1 MHYRLPHSKVNQR
14 RLLLLLLI
22 LLLHLLFKVHFAVT
36 VAVLV
41 TFKQRIARRKL
52 HKVIQFPPSSQKKKK
67 KKKKDDADDGQFE
80 SSGLWCDRKQSTRLE
95 GARAIPLTKG
105 NSLSNAFCL
114 VSNGSRLEV
123 EEREKRRI
131 KRDERNE

>member
-41 TFKQRIARRKL
+41 TFLKTKDSKEKIAQGDSISPQQSKEEEEEEEGRCRRWAIRILR
-52 HKVIQFPPSSQKKKK
+52 
-67 KKKKDDADDGQFE
+67 
-80 SSGLWCDRKQSTRLE
+80 
-95 GARAIPLTKG
+95 PL
-105 NSLSNAFCL
+105 
-114 VSNGSRLEV
+114 V
-123 EEREKRRI
+123 
-131 KRDERNE
+131 